1 MGKIVETK
9 KKKKKGRPSLLDLQ
23 KRKIREQQELQQQQ
37 LLQQQRNQNQ
47 KKHKPNPNP
56 SPNPARRSTRR
67 NPNPDAIPSNDEQ
80 EDEDDGEDDEEDG
93 RGAAESSAKRREKKL
108 KLVVRLPPHQQRS
121 ASSLN
126 SNSEDENGEGPV
138 KRRKINA
145 VGDRSGFRDGG
156 DEGGKQNST
165 SKTIDS
171 EFGKPMEIG
180 PTTPLPDKK
189 LLVFILDR
197 LQKKDTY
204 GVFSEPVDPEELP
217 DYHDII
223 EHPMDFSTL
232 RNKLSNGA
240 YACLE
245 QFENDVFLICSNA
258 MTYNSSDTVYFR
270 QARAIKELAKKN
282 FENLR
287 QDSDDNETSD
297 KEPKIVRRG
306 RPPTKNLK
314 KPLGRPPLDRAS
326 SEFSSDATL
335 ANADANIWSN
345 SYDLR
350 KSFLLEKSASADLS
364 GRTFDG
370 FRNGEER
377 KAERKDEFPA
387 SVSRSFSTKLR
398 KKQLTVEDN
407 RRDTYKQ
414 FLASVGTEQSI
425 LNTFDGHKKQ
435 LVAVGLHTEH
445 GFARSLARFAADLG
459 PVVWKIASK
468 KIERALPPQVMF
480 GPGWVGE
487 KDKPSSKS
495 AIPTPSSAQSSIS
508 EQHISR
514 PEMPSPTV
522 PCTSDIKGDK
532 SSEKQEPSNNSISD
546 VHSDRTASASAS
558 ALVPCS
564 ARKSS
569 ELSECGETSKQ
580 PNGESGSSASKS
592 SPAVGKPTHPLQTH
606 QRPLLNSG
614 MNGFHSAFAF
624 DLASQMAKF
633 VKPALPGG
641 SFGSEDSLRPQILG
655 LVSRRNNNNSVHQ
668 NSKPTPAPV
677 PANHLDAEHRKL
689 SEAQNAANSD
699 ASLLDSAHQVQ
710 AGAESVVQPQP
721 SLQESSAQ
729 TQKIDSVPPDL
740 NVRFQSPG
748 SPSCSQQ
755 PDLALQL

>member
-1 MGKIVETK
+1 MGKIVEGK

-37 LLQQQRNQNQ
+37 QQQQQQRNQNQ

-56 SPNPARRSTRR
+56 SPNPTRRSTRR
-67 NPNPDAIPSNDEQ
+67 NPNPDAIQPNDEQ
-80 EDEDDGEDDEEDG
+80 EEDEDAEDDEDDGHG
-93 RGAAESSAKRREKKL
+93 GAESSAKRREKKL
-108 KLVVRLPPHQQRS
+108 KLVLRFPPHQQRS

-138 KRRKINA
+138 KRRKINV
-145 VGDRSGFRDGG
+145 VGDRSGFGDAG
-156 DEGGKQNST
+156 DEGEKQNST

-171 EFGKPMEIG
+171 QLGKPMEIG

-204 GVFSEPVDPEELP
+204 GVFSDPVDPDELP

-223 EHPMDFSTL
+223 EHPMDFSTV

-306 RPPTKNLK
+306 RPPTKSQK
-314 KPLGRPPLDRAS
+314 KPIGRPPLDRAS

-350 KSFLLEKSASADLS
+350 KSFFLEKSGSADLS
-364 GRTFDG
+364 GRNFNG
-370 FRNGEER
+370 FRNSEER
-377 KAERKDEFPA
+377 KAERNDEFPA
-387 SVSRSFSTKLR
+387 SVSRNFSTKLG
-398 KKQLTVEDN
+398 KKHMTVEDN

-414 FLASVGTEQSI
+414 FLVSVGSEQSV

-435 LVAVGLHTEH
+435 LVAVGLHTDH

-487 KDKPSSKS
+487 KDKPVSRS

-514 PEMPSPTV
+514 PQIPSPAV
-522 PCTSDIKGDK
+522 PCMGDLKGDK
-532 SSEKQEPSNNSISD
+532 SSEKQEPSSNSISD
-546 VHSDRTASASAS
+546 VHSDRTAPAST
-558 ALVPCS
+558 LVPCS
-564 ARKSS
+564 ARKSP
-569 ELSECGETSKQ
+569 ELSSECRETSKQ

-592 SPAVGKPTHPLQTH
+592 HPAVGKPTHPLQTH
-606 QRPLLNSG
+606 QRQSLNSG

-633 VKPALPGG
+633 VRPALPGG
-641 SFGSEDSLRPQILG
+641 GFGAEASLRPQMLG
-655 LVSRRNNNNSVHQ
+655 VVSRSNNSNSIHP
-668 NSKPTPAPV
+668 NSKPVPAPG
-677 PANHLDAEHRKL
+677 PANHLDSEHRKL
-689 SEAQNAANSD
+689 SEGKNAANSD
-699 ASLLDSAHQVQ
+699 ASIVDSAHQVQ
-710 AGAESVVQPQP
+710 VGAEPAVQP
-721 SLQESSAQ
+721 ESSVRESSVQ